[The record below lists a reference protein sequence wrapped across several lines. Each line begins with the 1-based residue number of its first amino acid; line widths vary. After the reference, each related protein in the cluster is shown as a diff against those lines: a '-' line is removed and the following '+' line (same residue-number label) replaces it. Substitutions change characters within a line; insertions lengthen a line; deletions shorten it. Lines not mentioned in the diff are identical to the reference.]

1 MSKKISI
8 VLVFMLLLISMSM
21 AYGDNLS
28 PIGYWSFDESKDGIC
43 PDNSPNKNNGK
54 IYGASQVEG
63 IKGSALG
70 CNGIDNYL
78 EITHSDDLNPTG
90 AFSISLF
97 AKLEPVEEGYA
108 GRTILGKPGTG
119 YLGSYSIFSNKD
131 GTGVIFMMAAGKQC
145 FQISGSVSP
154 YAWHHLALVYDG
166 SELYGYING
175 KNIGKKS
182 ISGSIDLNINKDP
195 LRIGGGVKE
204 RSFRGA
210 IDEVKIYN
218 RKLSEEEIK
227 DESSS
232 VNMVKKAP
240 SAKELI
246 AYFPLDEGKGN
257 IAHDQ
262 SSMRAN
268 GTVINGLWSKADGDA
283 CGLEFDGKRTRV
295 DIPHQDYLNFDDRM
309 SLAAWVNL
317 ADPLGA
323 NGVISKGRATYSGYN
338 FSVINK
344 QLVLELYVEDKG
356 KRTPC
361 RITSAPLIERGKWY
375 HVGFSFDGK
384 QGKTM
389 LYLNGKCVKEANTS
403 GRICYSPPL
412 GDYNYAAL
420 PLVIS
425 GLAPFP
431 DIHYQFSGFIREVKL
446 YNYALSPTEI
456 NRDYE
461 SNTAIAKLKLLTEHA
476 KYLQGC
482 TSGLKC
488 SVTDADTGKAINVK
502 AMLHNDSG
510 IHFFPEDIFSY
521 GHEKR
526 GQFYAFGNFEMK
538 LPPGKYNIVLLRGF
552 EYEPQKIE
560 LTLGDGE
567 EKRLDIKLKRWVNL
581 PNMGWYGGDEEL
593 QTIGHTEKRYDM
605 LLTGDNIGNAFK
617 IFQAE
622 GLNWFHIVSG
632 MDGESHKLL
641 DNETL
646 AGSGQEVGSRVLG
659 DVICLNADTG
669 KAGYF
674 AQLDAL
680 SALQASGGA
689 ATFAEEIQYP
699 IEKAV
704 FVESCR
710 GLPVAVALGKVN
722 LWRYAF
728 KGEKPIGYRFLNAG
742 FRMAATA
749 ATDCYINNPATIIAP
764 GYYRAYTKLKE
775 LSWQEIT
782 DAYKAQRLF
791 VSDGPFVI
799 FKANGRD
806 MGSVITLPEAGG
818 SVRCEIEA
826 GHLYGV
832 EKIEVIMDGRVVKTI
847 TPDSKERIFR
857 TSYTQQVNTTGWLA
871 VRCYGRRGEF
881 FGNWAHTAPVYIQVG
896 KKSIKPS
903 EDDIEYFLSWIS
915 NLRKAITGLARKEK
929 WAESIYSPYLKYVD
943 EAERIYQG
951 LKANPRKW

>member
-1 MSKKISI
+1 MSTRRKKISVI
-8 VLVFMLLLISMSM
+8 LMFVLLLLSMPM

-28 PIGYWSFDESKDGIC
+28 LIGYWSFDESKDGIC
-43 PDNSPNKNNGK
+43 PDISANNNDGR
-54 IYGASQVEG
+54 IYGASAVDG
-63 IKGSALG
+63 IKGKALAF
-70 CNGIDNYL
+70 NGRDSYA
-78 EITHSDDLNPTG
+78 EISHSEILNLSSS
-90 AFSISLF
+90 FSISVWLYP
-97 AKLEPVEEGYA
+97 ETVEGGYA
-108 GRTILGKPGTG
+108 GRNVIGKPGAG
-119 YLGSYSIFSNKD
+119 YLGEYAIFADRS
-131 GTGVIFMMAAGKQC
+131 GRFVSFMVAAGTNCYQV
-145 FQISGSVSP
+145 SGSVSR
-154 YAWHHLALVYDG
+154 AHWHHLALVYDSG
-166 SELYGYING
+166 NLSGYIDGVKAGEKKVEGTINRNNG
-175 KNIGKKS
+175 
-182 ISGSIDLNINKDP
+182 P

-204 RSFRGA
+204 RAFCGM
-210 IDEVKIYN
+210 IDEVKVYN
-218 RKLSEEEIK
+218 IALSKEEIK
-227 DESSS
+227 RQASSYAEKAVI
-232 VNMVKKAP
+232 VNEKMLVAHF
-240 SAKELI
+240 SLA
-246 AYFPLDEGKGN
+246 EGKGN
-257 IAHDQ
+257 TAVDR
-262 SSMRAN
+262 SSLN
-268 GTVINGLWSKADGDA
+268 NDGDIIYGTWSKTEEDA
-283 CGLEFDGKRTRV
+283 GLEFDGKRTRV
-295 DIPHQDYLNFDDRM
+295 EVSHRDYLNFDDEM
-309 SLAAWVNL
+309 SLTAWIHL

-323 NGVISKGRATYSGYN
+323 NGIISKGRGTYSGYN

-344 QLVLELYVEDKG
+344 QLAFELYVEDKG
-356 KRTPC
+356 RRKRC
-361 RITSAPLIERGKWY
+361 RITSAPLIEKGEWY

-389 LYLNGKCVKEANTS
+389 LYLNGKCVKEADTS
-403 GRICYSPPL
+403 GRICYNPPL

-425 GLAPFP
+425 GVAPFP

-446 YNYALSPTEI
+446 YNYALSSTEV

-461 SNTAIAKLKLLTEHA
+461 NNTAIAKLKLLTEHE

-488 SVTDADTGKAINVK
+488 SVADAGTGKAINVK

-510 IHFFPEDIFSY
+510 VYFFPEDSFSY

-567 EKRLDIKLKRWVNL
+567 KKRLDVKLKRWVNL
-581 PNMGWYGGDEEL
+581 PDMGWYGGDEEL

-622 GLNWFHIVSG
+622 GLNWFNIVDG
-632 MDGESHKLL
+632 MSEKAVRL
-641 DNETL
+641 DDETL

-674 AQLDAL
+674 AQIDAL
-680 SALQASGGA
+680 SALQAKGGA
-689 ATFAEEIQYP
+689 ATFAEDIQYP
-699 IEKAV
+699 IEKPV

-728 KGEKPIGYRFLNAG
+728 KGENPIGYRFLNAG
-742 FRMAATA
+742 FKMAATA
-749 ATDCYINNPATIIAP
+749 ATDTYINNPATVVTP
-764 GYYRAYTKLKE
+764 GGYRAYTKLKE
-775 LSWQEIT
+775 LSWQKVIN
-782 DAYKAQRLF
+782 AYKAQRLF
-791 VSDGPFVI
+791 VTTGPFVI
-799 FKANGRD
+799 VNVNGQD
-806 MGSVITLPEAGG
+806 MGSIVDLPEVGG

-832 EKIEVIMDGRVVKTI
+832 EKIEVIMNGRVIKRI
-847 TPDSKERIFR
+847 TPGSKDKIFR
-857 TSYTQQVNTTGWLA
+857 TSYTQQVDGTGWLA
-871 VRCYGRRGEF
+871 VRCYGRQGEF

-896 KKSIKPS
+896 KKSIKPTD
-903 EDDIEYFLSWIS
+903 EDIEYILTWIS
-915 NLRKAITGLARKEK
+915 SLRKAITGLAQKEK
-929 WAESIYSPYLKYVD
+929 WPESLCSPYLKEVD

-951 LKANPRKW
+951 LKDNPRKW

>member
-1 MSKKISI
+1 MSKKISAI
-8 VLVFMLLLISMSM
+8 LVFMLLLLSMPM
-21 AYGDNLS
+21 AYADNLA
-28 PIGYWSFDESKDGIC
+28 PLGYWSFDECKDGIC
-43 PDNSPNKNNGK
+43 PDNSASKSNGK
-54 IYGASQVEG
+54 VYGAAQVEG

-78 EITHSDDLNPTG
+78 EIADADALNPAG

-97 AKLEPVEEGYA
+97 VKPEPVEAGLA
-108 GRTILGKPGTG
+108 GRNILGKPGTN
-119 YLGSYSIFSNKD
+119 YLGSYGIFSNKD
-131 GTGVIFMMAAGKQC
+131 GTAVIFMISAGKES
-145 FQISGSVSP
+145 FQISGKVSP
-154 YAWHHLALVYDG
+154 YNWHHLALVYDG
-166 SELYGYING
+166 SDLYGYIDG
-175 KNIGKKS
+175 KNVGKKS
-182 ISGSIDLNINKDP
+182 VSGSMDLNKDP
-195 LRIGGGVKE
+195 LRIGGGLKK

-210 IDEVKIYN
+210 IDEVKIYG
-218 RKLSEEEIK
+218 RALSQEEIK
-227 DESSS
+227 SESSP
-232 VNMVKKAP
+232 VNMAKKAP
-240 SAKELI
+240 SARELV
-246 AYFPLDEGKGN
+246 AYFPLDEGQGN
-257 IAHDQ
+257 IARDR
-262 SSMRAN
+262 SSLRID
-268 GTVINGLWSKADGDA
+268 GSIVNGLWSKADGA
-283 CGLEFDGKRTRV
+283 AGLEFDGKRTRV
-295 DIPHQDYLNFDDRM
+295 EIPHQDYLNFDDRM
-309 SLAAWVNL
+309 SLVAWVNL
-317 ADPLGA
+317 ASPLGA

-344 QLVLELYVEDKG
+344 QLVLELYLEDKG
-356 KRTPC
+356 IRKPC
-361 RITSAPLIERGKWY
+361 RIYSAPLIEKGKWY
-375 HVGFSFDGK
+375 HLGFSFDGR
-384 QGKTM
+384 QGKAR
-389 LYLNGKCVKEANTS
+389 LYLNGKGVKEADVTGKIS
-403 GRICYSPPL
+403 YTPSL

-425 GLAPFP
+425 GLATFP

-446 YNYALSPTEI
+446 YNYALSPAEI
-456 NRDYE
+456 SRDYE
-461 SNTAIAKLKLLTEHA
+461 DNIAIAKLKLLTEHE

-488 SVTDADTGKAINVK
+488 SVADAGTGKAINVK

-510 IHFFPEDIFSY
+510 VYFFPEDSFSY

-567 EKRLDIKLKRWVNL
+567 KKRLDVKLKRWVNL
-581 PNMGWYGGDEEL
+581 PDMGWYGGDEEL

-622 GLNWFHIVSG
+622 GLNWFNIVDG
-632 MDGESHKLL
+632 MSEKAVRL
-641 DNETL
+641 DDETL

-674 AQLDAL
+674 AQIDAL
-680 SALQASGGA
+680 SALQAKGGA
-689 ATFAEEIQYP
+689 ATFAEDIQYP
-699 IEKAV
+699 IEKPV

-728 KGEKPIGYRFLNAG
+728 KGENPIGYRFLNAG
-742 FRMAATA
+742 FKMAATA
-749 ATDCYINNPATIIAP
+749 ATDTYINNPATVVTP
-764 GYYRAYTKLKE
+764 GGYRAYTKLKE
-775 LSWQEIT
+775 LSWQKVIN
-782 DAYKAQRLF
+782 AYKAQRLF
-791 VSDGPFVI
+791 VTTGPFVI
-799 FKANGRD
+799 VNVNGQD
-806 MGSVITLPEAGG
+806 MGSIVDLPEVGG

-832 EKIEVIMDGRVVKTI
+832 EKIEVIMNGRVIKRI
-847 TPDSKERIFR
+847 TPGSKDKIFR
-857 TSYTQQVNTTGWLA
+857 TSYTQQVDGTGWLA
-871 VRCYGRRGEF
+871 VRCYGRQGEF

-896 KKSIKPS
+896 KKSIKPTD
-903 EDDIEYFLSWIS
+903 EDIEYILTWIS
-915 NLRKAITGLARKEK
+915 SLRKAITGLAQKEK
-929 WAESIYSPYLKYVD
+929 WPESLCSPYLKEVD

-951 LKANPRKW
+951 LKDNPRKW